1 MFFFSLISITFFY
14 YRVADE
20 PVSPQQENYAEAW
33 LTQYDPSLMD
43 ALMRFQ
49 IKDEESFPPHLF
61 QEPTRSMSPKKWWA
75 YVKIKS
81 AKREDPSL
89 ERFCILM
96 IKLHSCPASSASI
109 ERWFSSFGFIWSKTR
124 NRLGAEK
131 AMKLVKIYRT
141 LRKND

>member
-1 MFFFSLISITFFY
+1 
-14 YRVADE
+14 
-20 PVSPQQENYAEAW
+20 
-33 LTQYDPSLMD
+33 
-43 ALMRFQ
+43 
-49 IKDEESFPPHLF
+49 
-61 QEPTRSMSPKKWWA
+61 MSPKKWWA

-109 ERWFSSFGFIWSKTR
+109 ERWFRFSSFGFIWSKFR